1 MCSLISLFMVHRSSV
16 DRSWRFWWPVIRAN
30 IFSSSRE
37 VLRKFPTLLAPASPF
52 SLALS
57 SGSWVATP
65 TGHMPVPQIRY
76 CWHPKAIRAAEATAT
91 ASAPMAM
98 AFAKSEDTRRPP
110 VMIRLMSEPMLS
122 RSDISWLCKERI

>member
-1 MCSLISLFMVHRSSV
+1 M
-16 DRSWRFWWPVIRAN
+16 IRAN
-30 IFSSSRE
+30 IFSSFRD

-52 SLALS
+52 SLVIS
-57 SGSWVATP
+57 SGSWVAIP

-76 CWHPKAIRAAEATAT
+76 CWHPRAIRAADAIAT
-91 ASAPMAM
+91 ASAPIAM

-122 RSDISWLCKERI
+122 RYFLAL